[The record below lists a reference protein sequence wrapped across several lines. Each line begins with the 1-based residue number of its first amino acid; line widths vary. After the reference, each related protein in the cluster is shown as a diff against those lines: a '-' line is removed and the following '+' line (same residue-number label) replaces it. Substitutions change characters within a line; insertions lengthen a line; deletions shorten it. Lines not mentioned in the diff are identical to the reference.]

1 MIDMPH
7 LRFVHAADLHLDSPF
22 IGIKAVAP
30 ENVASTLQDATFS
43 AYENIVNLCIEE
55 RVDAL
60 LVAGD
65 VYDAADRS
73 LRAQLKFVDGLKRL
87 DEAGIRSFVCHG
99 NHDPLN
105 GWEAQLEYP
114 KGCTRFGEE
123 AQAVPVL
130 EDDPERAVVYG
141 ISYPMSEVS
150 DNLAL
155 RLGPADSSTFSI
167 GLVHANVDS
176 DTKHLNYAPCSL
188 DDLERSGIDYWA
200 LGHVHTRQVLRERTP
215 TVVYPGN
222 PQGRHPNEPG
232 PRGVYLV
239 EVDDGGDVRL
249 DFRSVDNVRWERTR
263 LDISIMENEQDL
275 IDALHNSMD
284 DALNGAVVRSI
295 VLRIALSGRGVIHG
309 SLRQSNFIEGLI
321 EDVNREWARRSP
333 FAWCERIEDDTA
345 TPFNRDERIN
355 GSDFLA
361 EVLRTADRAKANSD
375 LLARLQIG
383 LSDLYQHRLYRQHLS
398 DHVPSGDDLSRMID
412 EAEAILVN
420 LLGEDEEP

>member
-1 MIDMPH
+1 MPL

-30 ENVASTLQDATFS
+30 DNVSGALRDATFS
-43 AYENIVNLCIEE
+43 AYENIIELCIDEG
-55 RVDAL
+55 VDAL

-130 EDDPERAVVYG
+130 EGDPERAVVYG

-155 RLGPADSSTFSI
+155 RLGAADSSAFSI

-176 DTKHLNYAPCSL
+176 DTKHVNYAPCSL

-200 LGHVHTRQVLRERTP
+200 LGHVHMRQVLSERSP

-232 PRGVYLV
+232 ARGVYLV
-239 EVDDGGDVRL
+239 EVDEGNDVHLNFRTVDTVRWAQADLDVSRTDSVPELIEGLHQRIQDSLAESDG
-249 DFRSVDNVRWERTR
+249 RSV
-263 LDISIMENEQDL
+263 
-275 IDALHNSMD
+275 
-284 DALNGAVVRSI
+284 
-295 VLRIALSGRGVIHG
+295 VLRISLSGRGGVHR
-309 SLRQSNFIEGLI
+309 SLQQPTFIEELMGEL
-321 EDVNREWARRSP
+321 NREWAERSP
-333 FAWCERIEDDTA
+333 FVWCERIVDETA
-345 TPFNRDERIN
+345 APFNREDRIA

-361 EVLRTADRAKANSD
+361 EVLKTVDLAKDKATLRDRLRD
-375 LLARLQIG
+375 GLA
-383 LSDLYQHRLYRQHLS
+383 DLYEHRRYRSHLS
-398 DHVPSGDDLSRMID
+398 DHTPGDNDLFLLID
-412 EAEAILVN
+412 EAETIVVD
-420 LLGEDEEP
+420 LLAGDEDA

>member
-1 MIDMPH
+1 MPL

-22 IGIKAVAP
+22 VGIKAVAP
-30 ENVASTLQDATFS
+30 ENVASALQDATFS
-43 AYENIVNLCIEE
+43 AYENVVNLCIEE

-155 RLGPADSSTFSI
+155 RLGTADSSTFSI

-176 DTKHLNYAPCSL
+176 DTKHVNYAPCSL
-188 DDLERSGIDYWA
+188 DDLERSGTDYWA
-200 LGHVHTRQVLRERTP
+200 LGHVHMRQVLSERSP

-232 PRGVYLV
+232 ARGVYLV
-239 EVDDGGDVRL
+239 EVDEGNDVHLNFRTVDTVRWAQADLDVSRTDSVPELIDGLHQRIQDSLAESDG
-249 DFRSVDNVRWERTR
+249 RSV
-263 LDISIMENEQDL
+263 
-275 IDALHNSMD
+275 
-284 DALNGAVVRSI
+284 
-295 VLRIALSGRGVIHG
+295 VLRISLSGRSAIHASLLRPGVI
-309 SLRQSNFIEGLI
+309 
-321 EDVNREWARRSP
+321 EDLMGEVNREWADRSP
-333 FAWCERIEDDTA
+333 FAWCERIEDETA
-345 TPFNRDERIN
+345 TPFNREERIE

-361 EVLRTADRAKANSD
+361 EVLKTVDLAKDEGELQNR
-375 LLARLQIG
+375 LRKGLA
-383 LSDLYQHRLYRQHLS
+383 DLYEHRRYRSHLL
-398 DHVPSGDDLSRMID
+398 DHAPGDDDLVLLID
-412 EAEAILVN
+412 EAEAIVVD
-420 LLGEDEEP
+420 LLTGDDDA